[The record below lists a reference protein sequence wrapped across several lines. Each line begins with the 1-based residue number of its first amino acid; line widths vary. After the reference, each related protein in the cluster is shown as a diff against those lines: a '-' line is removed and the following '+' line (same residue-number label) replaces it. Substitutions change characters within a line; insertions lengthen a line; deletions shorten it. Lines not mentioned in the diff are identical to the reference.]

1 MRERPG
7 NNGVWRM
14 ARGFVAA
21 AVVASVASL
30 GLVLSVPK
38 ASADSVS
45 VSLPAHLTVGP
56 APGPCPMAR
65 VDGRRSGRVVELPSA
80 PRELWHRRVRG
91 GTSLPVAVDETGAV
105 VVAAAV
111 AELVQVDADGR
122 EQWHQRLGMSVAST
136 EPVILSDGTRVVLT
150 TLGQAWGFDARG
162 GERFRT
168 DLAGFGTDPRT
179 SPLPRDDGSVVVAVG
194 THLVVLGR
202 DGSVMLQADV
212 GQRVVGS
219 VVSDGRAVLV
229 TTETGDVVRWASPLP
244 PRRVGTFR
252 GIVREG
258 VARTTDGK
266 LLAVVD
272 MQRLVSMDLSTGATA
287 TRLSSYGLEG
297 PPAVGDKGMFH
308 VANNAGVLHSVSSA
322 GQERGVRLDP
332 APEEPP
338 DPDGG
343 VVVPSYAPPSPSVV
357 VDEAG
362 RVAFARS
369 DGRVGVVSPDGR
381 VSYVSK
387 RSCGTPISVTPAGRR
402 KFVVACRTG
411 DLYLYGP

>member
-1 MRERPG
+1 
-7 NNGVWRM
+7 
-14 ARGFVAA
+14 
-21 AVVASVASL
+21 
-30 GLVLSVPK
+30 
-38 ASADSVS
+38 
-45 VSLPAHLTVGP
+45 
-56 APGPCPMAR
+56 
-65 VDGRRSGRVVELPSA
+65 
-80 PRELWHRRVRG
+80 
-91 GTSLPVAVDETGAV
+91 VAVDDGGAI

-168 DLAGFGTDPRT
+168 NLAGLGTDPRT

-194 THLVVLGR
+194 THLVVLDR

-219 VVSDGRAVLV
+219 VVSDGRSVLV
-229 TTETGDVVRWASPLP
+229 TTET
-244 PRRVGTFR
+244 

-258 VARTTDGK
+258 VARTTDGM

-272 MQRLVSMDLSTGATA
+272 MQRLVSMDLATGATA
-287 TRLSSYGLEG
+287 TRLSAYGLEG
-297 PPAVGDKGMFH
+297 PPALGDKGISH
-308 VANNAGVLHSVSSA
+308 VATNAGVLHSVSSA